1 MRKRKENRTVLRSL
15 PAAAG
20 AGEETQVRTQG
31 EGEEVAGEF
40 LWGHVKVEILMRNP
54 AGDSL

>member
-1 MRKRKENRTVLRSL
+1 MLRSL